1 MAPTAKV
8 QKPAGEKKKASTK
21 GKNVDLG
28 CGIMRY
34 SHSQNFKRKALYRFV
49 GKKTKAP
56 AKPKVS
62 VTVTKKIGGASN
74 GGERIVRLRKPKSY
88 YPTKPRVA
96 KRAAKQ
102 LNKNHTRNTRK
113 AMTPGRV
120 LIMLAGRHQAKRVVL
135 LKVLKSGLLL
145 VTGPFFLN
153 GCPMRRV
160 SQRYVIATRTHID
173 LGKLQ
178 VPEHI
183 DDKYFKRVSL
193 KSKNN
198 KEGEIFA
205 TKKESYVPTEQRKAD
220 QKAIDKAVREAIRRR
235 KDKKTMYQYLKALF
249 RLKSSQYPHMMK
261 F

>member
-1 MAPTAKV
+1 MAPTGKV
-8 QKPAGEKKKASTK
+8 QKPASGAKKVSLK
-21 GKNVDLG
+21 GKNKALA

-34 SHSQNFKRKALYRFV
+34 SKSQNFKRRASYRFI
-49 GKKTKAP
+49 GKKTEAA
-56 AKPKVS
+56 AKPKKVL
-62 VTVTKKIGGASN
+62 TVTKKIGGASN
-74 GGERIVRLRKPKSY
+74 GGQRVVKLVKPKAY

-96 KRAAKQ
+96 NRPTKQ
-102 LNKNHTRNTRK
+102 VFKNHARNTRK

-145 VTGPFFLN
+145 VSGPFFLN

-173 LGKLQ
+173 LGKFK

-183 DDKYFKRVSL
+183 NDKYFKRQVA
-193 KSKNN
+193 KKQ
-198 KEGEIFA
+198 KAGEGEIFA
-205 TKKESYVPTEQRKAD
+205 TKKASYELAEQRKAD
-220 QKAIDKAVREAIRRR
+220 QKVVDKEVREAIRKR
-235 KDKKTMYQYLKALF
+235 KDKGQMYQYLKALF
-249 RLKSSQYPHMMK
+249 RLKSSQFPHRMQ

>member
-1 MAPTAKV
+1 MAPSGKV
-8 QKPAGEKKKASTK
+8 QKPASGAKKVSLK
-21 GKNVDLG
+21 GKNKALA

-34 SHSQNFKRKALYRFV
+34 SKSQNFKRRAAYRFI

-56 AKPKVS
+56 EQKKKML
-62 VTVTKKIGGASN
+62 TVTKKIGGASN
-74 GGERIVRLRKPKSY
+74 GGQRVVKLVKAKAV

-96 KRAAKQ
+96 KRPTKQ
-102 LNKNHTRNTRK
+102 VFKNHARNTRK

-145 VTGPFFLN
+145 VSGPFFLN

-173 LGKLQ
+173 LGKFK
-178 VPEHI
+178 VPANI
-183 DDKYFKRVSL
+183 NDKYFKRQVA
-193 KSKNN
+193 KKQ
-198 KEGEIFA
+198 KAGEGEIFA
-205 TKKESYVPTEQRKAD
+205 TKKAQYVLAEQRKAD
-220 QKAIDKAVREAIRRR
+220 QKLVDQQVREAIRKR
-235 KDKKTMYQYLKALF
+235 KDKSTMYQYLKALF
-249 RLKSSQYPHMMK
+249 RLKSSQYPHRMQ

>member
-1 MAPTAKV
+1 MAPTGKV
-8 QKPAGEKKKASTK
+8 QKPASGAKKVSLK
-21 GKNVDLG
+21 GKNAPLA

-34 SHSQNFKRKALYRFV
+34 SKSQNFKRRAAFRFV

-56 AKPKVS
+56 AKAKKML
-62 VTVTKKIGGASN
+62 TVTKKIGGAKN
-74 GGERIVRLRKPKSY
+74 GGERVVKLTKPKAS
-88 YPTKPRVA
+88 YPTKPAVA
-96 KRAAKQ
+96 KRPSKQ
-102 LNKNHTRNTRK
+102 LFKNHVRNTRK

-145 VTGPFFLN
+145 VTGPYFLN

-173 LGKLQ
+173 LGKFK

-183 DDKYFKRVSL
+183 NDKYFKRQVA
-193 KSKNN
+193 KKQ
-198 KEGEIFA
+198 KAGEGEIFA
-205 TKKESYVPTEQRKAD
+205 TKKAQYVLADQRKAD
-220 QKAIDKAVREAIRRR
+220 QKVIDQEVRQAIRKR
-235 KDKKTMYQYLKALF
+235 KDKSTMYQYLKALF
-249 RLKSSQYPHMMK
+249 RLKSSQYPHRMK